1 MTLFCRKCLVG
12 QQAEDYALIL
22 EKGLA
27 HIPPEEL
34 ASEELRERRA
44 ALCGRCEKRAG
55 VTCAACGCFVEL
67 RCARTEMTCPYG
79 KW

>member
-1 MTLFCRKCLVG
+1 MTLLCKKCLVG
-12 QQAEDYALIL
+12 QQAEDYTLII

-27 HIPPEEL
+27 HIPPEGL
-34 ASEELRERRA
+34 APEALRERRSSVCEA
-44 ALCGRCEKRAG
+44 CEKRAG

-67 RCARTEMTCPYG
+67 RCAQAEMTCPYG